1 MPRTTHNLNTCGF
14 RTFGGVCQMKCFGER
29 CSRHRN
35 RRILTV
41 CTHCMI
47 EDNVT
52 SSVTGICG
60 SEKTGC
66 KTKRQLALQKAKRI
80 RDKAR
85 LKELEERVV
94 QLTIKADN
102 GALWRQEPPNEATAG
117 GCQAQQT
124 RSVGGSMPTGK

>member
-41 CTHCMI
+41 CTHCKI

-85 LKELEERVV
+85 LKELEERVR
-94 QLTIKADN
+94 LAERRIKADN
-102 GALWRQEPPNEATAG
+102 GALWRQELPNEAV
-117 GCQAQQT
+117 AQHV
-124 RSVGGSMPTGK
+124 RGSMPTGK